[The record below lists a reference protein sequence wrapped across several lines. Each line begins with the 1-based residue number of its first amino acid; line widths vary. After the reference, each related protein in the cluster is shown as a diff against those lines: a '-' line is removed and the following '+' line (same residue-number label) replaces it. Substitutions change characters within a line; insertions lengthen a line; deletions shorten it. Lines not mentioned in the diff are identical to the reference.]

1 VTRPVPPLL
10 VTLDPGRDGSG
21 VAVFVEGRFVEA
33 AYVPHD
39 VGNLEGAVAWWRAAC
54 AISTWVHVRARLESP
69 HDAGSVFLTE
79 TMRTY
84 TGASGAANPA
94 DLLHLEGVAA
104 TCVGVF
110 GALGFEVESA
120 LARTWNGNVPRKIRM
135 ARTRAW
141 LEASEPGSSGGGPS
155 ARVRCPPGVAPGL
168 VHNAW
173 SAVGIGRW
181 RLTGCA

>member
-1 VTRPVPPLL
+1 
-10 VTLDPGRDGSG
+10 
-21 VAVFVEGRFVEA
+21 
-33 AYVPHD
+33 
-39 VGNLEGAVAWWRAAC
+39 
-54 AISTWVHVRARLESP
+54 
-69 HDAGSVFLTE
+69 
-79 TMRTY
+79 MRTY

-104 TCVGVF
+104 ACVGVF

-120 LARTWNGNVPRKIRM
+120 LAREWNGNVPRKIRM

-141 LEASEPGSSGGGPS
+141 LEATEAGSS

>member
-1 VTRPVPPLL
+1 VPPLL

-39 VGNLEGAVAWWRAAC
+39 VGNLEGAAAWWRAAC
-54 AISTWVHVRARLESP
+54 AISTWANGHLRLEAP
-69 HDAGSVFLTE
+69 PRGSVFLTE

-104 TCVGVF
+104 ACVGVF
-110 GALGFEVESA
+110 GALGFDVESA

-141 LEASEPGSSGGGPS
+141 LEASEPGSS
-155 ARVRCPPGVAPGL
+155 ARVRVPPGVAPGL
-168 VHNAW
+168 IHNAV
-173 SAVGIGRW
+173 SACGIARW

>member
-1 VTRPVPPLL
+1 MQKTPPPLL

-39 VGNLEGAVAWWRAAC
+39 VGNLEGAAAWWRAAV
-54 AISTWVHVRARLESP
+54 AVSTWAQTSAVKGLDSWDFPPGGA
-69 HDAGSVFLTE
+69 VFLTE

-104 TCVGVF
+104 ACVGVF

-141 LEASEPGSSGGGPS
+141 LEASEPGSS
-155 ARVRCPPGVAPGL
+155 ARVRVPPGVAQGL

-173 SAVGIGRW
+173 SSVGVARW